1 MRTDAFSSS
10 AFPSSAFPS
19 HIDTHSCI
27 FSFHE
32 YLLLQVLAPVH
43 TPLAPVKSP
52 VGIFT
57 SHVKWMNSEK
67 VSRLVSGVRLR
78 SHLDL
83 YFISTAACEIR
94 PRYDVV
100 VLTITPL
107 YLGNAHTVQW
117 GFRTFILEGTNGHFQ
132 PESELLCID
141 AFDLAEELV
150 SVFSSS
156 HPRVCHLSTR
166 HQVNVAIKTTK
177 QTGC

>member
-1 MRTDAFSSS
+1 MRTDAFS
-10 AFPSSAFPS
+10 SSAFPS

-107 YLGNAHTVQW
+107 YLGHAHTVQW
-117 GFRTFILEGTNGHFQ
+117 GFRTFILECTNGHFQ

-177 QTGC
+177 QTCC